1 MRSWKTFIF
10 CLIVLAALC
19 GCSAEKNTQ
28 PERRQVEFAVLAAEE
43 IPKELQE
50 VLEKQKARAMR
61 MTYQDQE
68 NLYLIRGYGEQETGG
83 YRILVTE
90 CSEDD
95 ENLYFSTQLQGPENA
110 GEAEKS
116 PSYPY
121 LVAKI
126 EFREKQ
132 IRLDE

>member
-1 MRSWKTFIF
+1 M
-10 CLIVLAALC
+10 
-19 GCSAEKNTQ
+19 
-28 PERRQVEFAVLAAEE
+28 EFTVLAAEE

-50 VLEKQKARAMR
+50 VLEKNKARAMR

-95 ENLYFSTQLQGPENA
+95 ENLYFTTQLQGPEDA
-110 GEAEKS
+110 REAEKS

-121 LVAKI
+121 LVAKMK
-126 EFREKQ
+126 FREKQ